1 VVERV
6 TQLRTYT
13 INRGALQAFAEE
25 WQTTIKP
32 LREKLGFRVPAAWT
46 VKATNQFVWLLSL
59 EDSSTWDALER
70 AYHDS
75 DERREMQPD
84 PARHI
89 ARMENYFVE
98 PVELKP

>member
-1 VVERV
+1 M

-13 INRGALQAFAEE
+13 INRGALETFAKE
-25 WQTTIKP
+25 WQVTIKP
-32 LREKLGFRVPAAWT
+32 LREKLGFKVPAAWT
-46 VKATNQFVWLLSL
+46 IKESNQFVWLLSL
-59 EDSSTWDALER
+59 EDGSAWDALDR

-89 ARMENYFVE
+89 ARMESYFVE
-98 PVELKP
+98 PVEGNL